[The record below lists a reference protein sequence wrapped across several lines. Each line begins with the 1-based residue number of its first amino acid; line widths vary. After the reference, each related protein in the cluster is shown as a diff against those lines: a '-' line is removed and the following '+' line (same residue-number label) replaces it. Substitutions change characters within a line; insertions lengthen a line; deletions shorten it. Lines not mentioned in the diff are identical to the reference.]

1 MSETSSSPAN
11 ASSFPVAS
19 GLPLSPCATGG
30 SRRSAPHGDRPAG
43 VRVVDVG
50 DRVLLPGLVDT
61 HVHINEPGRTE
72 WEGFETGTRAAAA
85 GGVTTIVD
93 MPLNSIPA
101 TTSVE
106 GFDAKAAAA
115 RGRCQV
121 DVGLWGGVVPGN
133 TSSLAALAGRGVLG
147 FKCFMSPSGV
157 DEFEHVGEADLR
169 AAMPVLARLGLPLLV
184 HAEWPALLVGRRA
197 VGRPAQLSHVARDA
211 AAGERASRRSRC
223 LIELAR
229 EFRVHVHV
237 VHLASAGAL
246 DVLRAARREGL
257 PVTVET
263 CPHYLTFCADDIAD
277 GATAFKCAPPI
288 RGRDNREALWDALG
302 RGDVDLV
309 ATDHSPAPAALK
321 GIEDGDFIRAWGG
334 IASLQI
340 GLPVVWTGA
349 ASRGYTLEHVARW
362 LAAAPAQARRPVGT
376 QRGHRGRPRCRLRRL
391 RSGRHVRG
399 RCGQAPAPS
408 SRSLPTTGCDCGV
421 WSSRR
426 SCEVVWCMPT
436 VFVQSAHLVS
446 SCWQRAGD
454 GVLSAFFVV
463 AGPDATREPAAE
475 RAVGPPPFRSD
486 GCAAGD
492 P

>member
-1 MSETSSSPAN
+1 MSADFIIASERVVLPGGVRPA
-11 ASSFPVAS
+11 AVAVRE
-19 GLPLSPCATGG
+19 GKIA
-30 SRRSAPHGDRPAG
+30 AIAAHGERPAG
-43 VRVVDVG
+43 VRIVDVG

-106 GFDAKAAAA
+106 GFDAKVAAA
-115 RGRCQV
+115 RGRCHV

-157 DEFEHVGEADLR
+157 GEFEHVGEGDLR
-169 AAMPVLARLGLPLLV
+169 RAMPVLARLGLPLLV
-184 HAEWPALLVGRRA
+184 HAEWPALLVAAEPSADPRSHRTWLA
-197 VGRPAQLSHVARDA
+197 TRPPESELSAIA
-211 AAGERASRRSRC
+211 L
-223 LIELAR
+223 LIGLAR
-229 EFRVHVHV
+229 EHRARVHV

-246 DVLRAARREGL
+246 DALRAARREGL
-257 PVTVET
+257 PVTAET

-349 ASRGYTLEHVARW
+349 ASRGYTLEHVTRW
-362 LAAAPAQARRPVGT
+362 LAAAPARLAGLQGRKGAIAAGRDADFVVFDPDASFVVDAASLL
-376 QRGHRGRPRCRLRRL
+376 HRHPITPYDGMRLRGVVEQTML
-391 RSGRHVRG
+391 RGEIVY
-399 RCGQAPAPS
+399 
-408 SRSLPTTGCDCGV
+408 
-421 WSSRR
+421 
-426 SCEVVWCMPT
+426 
-436 VFVQSAHLVS
+436 SAETS
-446 SCWQRAGD
+446 TA
-454 GVLSAFFVV
+454 
-463 AGPDATREPAAE
+463 EPLGELITAA
-475 RAVGPPPFRSD
+475 S
-486 GCAAGD
+486 
-492 P
+492 

>member
-1 MSETSSSPAN
+1 MSADFIIASERVVLPGGAKPA
-11 ASSFPVAS
+11 AVFVRDGRIAAV
-19 GLPLSPCATGG
+19 GA
-30 SRRSAPHGDRPAG
+30 HGDRPAG
-43 VRVVDVG
+43 VRLVDVG

-61 HVHINEPGRTE
+61 HVHINEPGRTD

-106 GFDAKAAAA
+106 GFEAKAAAA

-133 TSSLAALAGRGVLG
+133 TSSLAALARRGVLG

-157 DEFEHVGEADLR
+157 DEFEHVSEADLR
-169 AAMPVLARLGLPLLV
+169 AAAPVLADLGLPLLV
-184 HAEWPALLVGRRA
+184 HAEWPALLAGVEPAADPRSYRTWLA
-197 VGRPAQLSHVARDA
+197 TRPPESEHA
-211 AAGERASRRSRC
+211 AIAC
-223 LIELAR
+223 LIGLAR
-229 EFRVHVHV
+229 QFRVHVHV

-246 DVLRAARREGL
+246 DSLRAARREGL

-334 IASLQI
+334 IASLQL
-340 GLPVVWTGA
+340 GLPAVWTGA
-349 ASRGYTLEHVARW
+349 VSRGYTLEHVAQW
-362 LAAAPAQARRPVGT
+362 LAAAPAQ
-376 QRGHRGRPRCRLRRL
+376 L
-391 RSGRHVRG
+391 
-399 RCGQAPAPS
+399 
-408 SRSLPTTGCDCGV
+408 
-421 WSSRR
+421 
-426 SCEVVWCMPT
+426 
-436 VFVQSAHLVS
+436 
-446 SCWQRAGD
+446 AG
-454 GVLSAFFVV
+454 LSARKGAIEAGRDADFVV
-463 AGPDATREPAAE
+463 FHPDATFVVDAPRLLHRHPITPYDGMRLRGGVEQTFL
-475 RAVGPPPFRSD
+475 RGAVVFSD
-486 GCAAGD
+486 GSPAGD
-492 P
+492 FTGELIAATS

>member
-1 MSETSSSPAN
+1 MSDDLIIISERAV
-11 ASSFPVAS
+11 FPDGIRAAGVIVRDGRIAQVA
-19 GLPLSPCATGG
+19 AHT
-30 SRRSAPHGDRPAG
+30 HRPAG
-43 VRVVDVG
+43 LRVVDVG

-72 WEGFETGTRAAAA
+72 WEGFETGTGAAAA

-106 GFDAKAAAA
+106 GFDAKVAAA
-115 RGRCQV
+115 RGRCHV

-133 TSSLAALAGRGVLG
+133 TNSLAALAARGVLG

-157 DEFEHVGEADLR
+157 DEFEHVCEEDLR
-169 AAMPVLARLGLPLLV
+169 RAMPVLQRLGLPLLV
-184 HAEWPALLVGRRA
+184 HAEWPALLVAAEPSADPRCHRTWLA
-197 VGRPAQLSHVARDA
+197 TRPPESELA
-211 AAGERASRRSRC
+211 AIAL

-229 EFRVHVHV
+229 DDRVHVHV

-246 DVLRAARREGL
+246 DALRAARREGL

-321 GIEDGDFIRAWGG
+321 GIEDGDFISAWGG

-349 ASRGYTLEHVARW
+349 ASRGYNLEHVARW
-362 LAAAPAQARRPVGT
+362 LAAAPARLAGLA
-376 QRGHRGRPRCRLRRL
+376 GRKGAIEP
-391 RSGRHVRG
+391 
-399 RCGQAPAPS
+399 
-408 SRSLPTTGCDCGV
+408 GCD
-421 WSSRR
+421 
-426 SCEVVWCMPT
+426 
-436 VFVQSAHLVS
+436 A
-446 SCWQRAGD
+446 D
-454 GVLSAFFVV
+454 FVV
-463 AGPDATREPAAE
+463 FDPDATFVVDAARLLHRHPITPYAGMRLRGVVE
-475 RAVGPPPFRSD
+475 QTILRGNVVVRTGFLRATPQVS
-486 GCAAGD
+486 
-492 P
+492 